1 MLYEI
6 QNDTDSLP
14 RMSWWP
20 LYSSSRFSWVSL
32 RWVVEDTKDC
42 GKIHTLIRTDAI
54 RITFLIFRFFV
65 SFFFTHSPIFWM
77 HFAPFKQSKKC
88 HLIYQS
94 HQKIRF
100 WPFFFLINLEWY
112 ETSATNWP
120 QLLSDLVFFTQLDT
134 EILHQ
139 HPFVFALSNA
149 TPFLGKKFFGMKNFR
164 RQKWKNFCRI
174 TDYFLESQ
182 KKLLKQWVLGWADLV
197 YLRGVP
203 R

>member
-20 LYSSSRFSWVSL
+20 LYPSSRFSWVSL

-65 SFFFTHSPIFWM
+65 SLFSSHILRFFECILHLLNSQKSVIWYIKVT
-77 HFAPFKQSKKC
+77 KKSDFD
-88 HLIYQS
+88 L
-94 HQKIRF
+94 
-100 WPFFFLINLEWY
+100 FFLINLEWY

-120 QLLSDLVFFTQLDT
+120 QLLSDLGFFYS
-134 EILHQ
+134 
-139 HPFVFALSNA
+139 VRYRNFASASIRL
-149 TPFLGKKFFGMKNFR
+149 R
-164 RQKWKNFCRI
+164 
-174 TDYFLESQ
+174 
-182 KKLLKQWVLGWADLV
+182 LV
-197 YLRGVP
+197 
-203 R
+203 

>member
-1 MLYEI
+1 MFLF
-6 QNDTDSLP
+6 
-14 RMSWWP
+14 
-20 LYSSSRFSWVSL
+20 SSHIL
-32 RWVVEDTKDC
+32 
-42 GKIHTLIRTDAI
+42 
-54 RITFLIFRFFV
+54 RFFECILHLLNSQKSV
-65 SFFFTHSPIFWM
+65 IWYIKVT
-77 HFAPFKQSKKC
+77 KKSDFD
-88 HLIYQS
+88 L
-94 HQKIRF
+94 
-100 WPFFFLINLEWY
+100 FFLINLEWY